1 MSEEVQIPV
10 SNEQHDVQP
19 VEQEGG
25 GVEWISQNWEDG
37 FLNSLPNELGQHS
50 IFQKYNTPNDFIQG
64 AINAQS
70 QIGQKASEFLNS
82 EDPSMIAERNAMMG
96 VPETPDGYQY
106 DIPEGF
112 EVDESDVAEFSAAMH
127 ELGLNNNQAQAIA
140 EYNLQNMV
148 TMVENFQNNEAGNIE
163 SAEAELRELWRG
175 DTFDYNMSKVGDA
188 LEYLGLSEWRDD
200 PAIANNISFLTG
212 MVDKILP
219 LFSDD
224 ELIEGGQI
232 QSTSAIEDQLRQVE
246 DEMEVYPNVND
257 SGYQQLIK
265 LRTELIQK
273 QQKMS

>member
-37 FLNSLPNELGQHS
+37 FLESLPNDLGQHS
-50 IFQKYNTPNDFIQG
+50 IFQKYATPNDFIQG

-82 EDPSMIAERNAMMG
+82 DDPSIVAERNAMLG

-106 DIPEGF
+106 EIPEGF
-112 EVDESDVAEFSAAMH
+112 EVDESDIAEFSAAMH
-127 ELGLNNNQAQAIA
+127 ELGLNNVQAQAIA
-140 EYNLQNMV
+140 EYNLQNMAA
-148 TMVENFQNNEAGNIE
+148 MVENFQTMEAENIDAVE
-163 SAEAELRELWRG
+163 NELREIWRG
-175 DTFDYNMSKVGDA
+175 DTFEYNMSKVGDA
-188 LEYLGLSEWRDD
+188 LEYLGLGEWRDD
-200 PAIANNISFLTG
+200 PAIANNVSFLTG

-232 QSTSAIEDQLRQVE
+232 QSYSAVEDQLRQVE
-246 DEMEVYPNVND
+246 SEMESYPNVND
-257 SGYQQLIK
+257 AGYQQLIK
-265 LRTELIQK
+265 LRTELLQK
-273 QQKMS
+273 LS